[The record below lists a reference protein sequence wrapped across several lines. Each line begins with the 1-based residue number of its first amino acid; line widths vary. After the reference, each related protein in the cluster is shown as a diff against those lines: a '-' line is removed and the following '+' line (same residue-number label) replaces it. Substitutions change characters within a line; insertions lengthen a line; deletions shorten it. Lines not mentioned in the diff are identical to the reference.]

1 MPTLTSPSGR
11 EEQGCLTRGGFASS
25 QPENSSHK
33 KASLKSL
40 KDYSKILQTHP
51 GESNFQLY
59 VQGRIP
65 CQISK
70 AVSIQN
76 MGVGGLKQSSGG
88 FKSKCFSLNYSIVK
102 REFPF

>member
-1 MPTLTSPSGR
+1 MPTLTSPSGK

-25 QPENSSHK
+25 RPKNSSHK

-51 GESNFQLY
+51 GESNFYLY
-59 VQGRIP
+59 VHGRIP
-65 CQISK
+65 FQISK
-70 AVSIQN
+70 AVSIQT
-76 MGVGGLKQSSGG
+76 MGVGDLKRSSGG